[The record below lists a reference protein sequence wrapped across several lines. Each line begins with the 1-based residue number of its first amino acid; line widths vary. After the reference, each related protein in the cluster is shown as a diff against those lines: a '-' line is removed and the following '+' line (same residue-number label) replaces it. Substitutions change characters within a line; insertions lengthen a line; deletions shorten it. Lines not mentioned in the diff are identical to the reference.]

1 MKDNVRASE
10 SASIEIV
17 RRNGPL
23 EAQHGLH
30 ELWNPGGM
38 LDVEFSHADGE
49 IFQKF
54 GIHNLVTTQG
64 KNKILD
70 VMFGSATQ
78 ITSWYMGLVTNTSFS
93 AFAAGDTAAQIGGS
107 NGWTESTVYSSVY
120 SGARKAW
127 SPAAA
132 SAGSITNTSVVTF
145 NITSSD
151 TLKGAFIVSASSG
164 TSGTLWAEVAF
175 PSTVPVN
182 NGDDVKVT
190 YTLSS

>member
-1 MKDNVRASE
+1 MKDSVRASE

-38 LDVEFSHADGE
+38 FDVEFSHANGD

-54 GIHNLVTTQG
+54 GTHNLVTTQG

-70 VMFGSATQ
+70 VMFGAATQ
-78 ITSWYMGLVTNTSFS
+78 ITSWYMGLVTNTGSPV
-93 AFAAGDTAAQIGGS
+93 FAVGDTAAQIGGT
-107 NGWTESTVYSSVY
+107 NGWTEATGYT
-120 SGARKAW
+120 GGPTREAW
-127 SPAAA
+127 TPAAA
-132 SAGSITNTSVVTF
+132 SAGSITNTTVVTF
-145 NITSSD
+145 NIDATD
-151 TLKGAFIVSASSG
+151 TLKGAFIVSAASG
-164 TSGTLWAEVAF
+164 TGGTLWAEVAF

-182 NGDDVKVT
+182 SGDDVKVT